1 MSTTACTIETVSK
14 EFASAQ
20 TPGGK
25 FKAVKAAS
33 FQIKQGE
40 IIALLG
46 PNGAGKSTLIDMI
59 LGMTFV
65 MGARFTK
72 EALARCRCPRG
83 GGSYTFVGFIGISVS
98 PACEFVSAYADKP
111 DESTIYPR
119 LSPQMSH

>member
-1 MSTTACTIETVSK
+1 MLLCSCFLVL
-14 EFASAQ
+14 
-20 TPGGK
+20 PGQW
-25 FKAVKAAS
+25 FV
-33 FQIKQGE
+33 
-40 IIALLG
+40 LG
-46 PNGAGKSTLIDMI
+46 VMRHD

-83 GGSYTFVGFIGISVS
+83 GGSCTFVGFIGISVS